1 DDENVLIISTVLQ
14 CFFDAVALLL
24 RGNVDKKEA
33 LENLDLILLCLDE
46 IVDGGYSWAT
56 KGRKELRLGMGEV
69 TELQPIPDAHVAVM
83 KFKFQEISIDV
94 ICAFSGI
101 PSGSAASSLRKP

>member
-1 DDENVLIISTVLQ
+1 MHKSDASAAAAAAQLGQWFPLQ
-14 CFFDAVALLL
+14 DSAC
-24 RGNVDKKEA
+24 
-33 LENLDLILLCLDE
+33 
-46 IVDGGYSWAT
+46 IVGQPKA
-56 KGRKELRLGMGEV
+56 GMGEV

-101 PSGSAASSLRKP
+101 PAASSLRKP